1 MTWPHHIYLG
11 SVTPDE
17 GSKHEILEGS
27 EPNNWA
33 QSYPMRAPNLRYFR
47 TAQTT
52 AAMTR
57 LKPVWNDRNISVSS
71 KIRLMRSL
79 VAPIFL
85 YACESLAE
93 LQRRMPWKWGATARY
108 YASRI
113 EATLPTRKSVPRSSW
128 QSNHTQTWPSQRDA
142 NLNGMDMSPAHQVW
156 SKPSCKAQWNGEE
169 DNADRKRGGKTTS
182 GNGQA
187 WSSSSSQ
194 RTVENSKKE
203 WRKLVVKSPV
213 VSHRPTRLRDRWR
226 WRAVT
231 KACKP
236 IRCLF

>member
-1 MTWPHHIYLG
+1 MTGVFL
-11 SVTPDE
+11 SVPRFDWCAPL
-17 GSKHEILEGS
+17 SH
-27 EPNNWA
+27 
-33 QSYPMRAPNLRYFR
+33 QSSCM
-47 TAQTT
+47 
-52 AAMTR
+52 
-57 LKPVWNDRNISVSS
+57 
-71 KIRLMRSL
+71 LMNHG
-79 VAPIFL
+79 P
-85 YACESLAE
+85 
-93 LQRRMPWKWGATARY
+93 LQKNCTEEYEPWKWGATARY